1 MIIRKLKKKKKILNS
16 WGGISVF
23 PWYSITSMNMWEVLS
38 DSTCTVN
45 LRIIY
50 FTLRKCCNSENA
62 IVGKGGADWLAFLS
76 Q

>member
-38 DSTCTVN
+38 DGTCTVN
-45 LRIIY
+45 LRINY
-50 FTLRKCCNSENA
+50 LTLRKCCNCEN
-62 IVGKGGADWLAFLS
+62 I
-76 Q
+76 